1 MSATERQKGGRAT
14 LAEQKQRMRVF
25 APCVP
30 PAVCRVN
37 GFGRP
42 RITGQKTAEKKA
54 RGKPGRVDRAPP
66 FVYTAGIRMLR
77 EARS

>member
-1 MSATERQKGGRAT
+1 MSAAGTAKGRTGNASGIET
-14 LAEQKQRMRVF
+14 TYAVF
-25 APCVP
+25 APRVP
-30 PAVCRVN
+30 PAVFRIN

-66 FVYTAGIRMLR
+66 FVYTDGIRMLR

>member
-1 MSATERQKGGRAT
+1 MSAAGTAEGRTGNASGIET
-14 LAEQKQRMRVF
+14 TYAGFR
-25 APCVP
+25 
-30 PAVCRVN
+30 AVRAACRISVN

-66 FVYTAGIRMLR
+66 FVYTDGIRMLR